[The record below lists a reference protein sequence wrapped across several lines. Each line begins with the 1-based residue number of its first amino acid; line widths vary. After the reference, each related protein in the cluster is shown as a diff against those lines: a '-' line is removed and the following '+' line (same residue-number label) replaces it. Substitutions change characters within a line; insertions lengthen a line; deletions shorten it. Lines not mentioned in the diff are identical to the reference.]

1 MKKYKYPVEF
11 IIAAAPLSNRGVPK
25 GGRDT
30 GGYTKIDLMRSLNYK
45 VQFFIQSLRMR
56 LKAFLLRL
64 GCHFISSWYV
74 IKSGCICPTGQV
86 VKLNHIYAYEDNEQV
101 DIVRLTDI
109 HFERGYLYC
118 SLFFFSKNQIIT
130 VRHTL
135 MKGTK
140 AIWRLL
146 DNREFDEKMSIRLW
160 NEVNEEV
167 ELLEFD
173 F

>member
-1 MKKYKYPVEF
+1 MLYLKGQ
-11 IIAAAPLSNRGVPK
+11 IK
-25 GGRDT
+25 GG
-30 GGYTKIDLMRSLNYK
+30 L
-45 VQFFIQSLRMR
+45 
-56 LKAFLLRL
+56 LKL
-64 GCHFISSWYV
+64 GCHFISSWYF
-74 IKSGCICPTGQV
+74 IQSDCICTTGQV
-86 VKLNHIYAYEDNEQV
+86 VKLNHIYTYEDNEHI
-101 DIVRLTDI
+101 DIVHLTDI

-135 MKGTK
+135 MKGVK

-146 DNREFDEKMSIRLW
+146 DNMEFDEIMSIRLW
-160 NEVNEEV
+160 NEVYEEV

>member
-1 MKKYKYPVEF
+1 
-11 IIAAAPLSNRGVPK
+11 
-25 GGRDT
+25 
-30 GGYTKIDLMRSLNYK
+30 MRTLNYK
-45 VQFFIQSLRMR
+45 LQFFILRLRMQ
-56 LKAFLLRL
+56 LKAFFLRL
-64 GCHFISSWYV
+64 GCHFISSWYF
-74 IKSGCICPTGQV
+74 IKSDCICTTGQV
-86 VKLNHIYAYEDNEQV
+86 VKLNHIYTYEDNEQF

-135 MKGTK
+135 MKGAK

-146 DNREFDEKMSIRLW
+146 DNREFDEIMSIRLW
-160 NEVNEEV
+160 NEVNKEE

-173 F
+173 L

>member
-1 MKKYKYPVEF
+1 
-11 IIAAAPLSNRGVPK
+11 
-25 GGRDT
+25 
-30 GGYTKIDLMRSLNYK
+30 MRTLNYK
-45 VQFFIQSLRMR
+45 VQFFILHLRMQ
-56 LKAFLLRL
+56 LKALFLRI
-64 GCHFISSWYV
+64 GCHFISSWYF
-74 IKSGCICPTGQV
+74 IKSDCICTTGQV
-86 VKLNHIYAYEDNEQV
+86 IKVDHIYTYEDNDQI

-135 MKGTK
+135 IKGAK

-146 DNREFDEKMSIRLW
+146 DNKEYDERMSIRLW